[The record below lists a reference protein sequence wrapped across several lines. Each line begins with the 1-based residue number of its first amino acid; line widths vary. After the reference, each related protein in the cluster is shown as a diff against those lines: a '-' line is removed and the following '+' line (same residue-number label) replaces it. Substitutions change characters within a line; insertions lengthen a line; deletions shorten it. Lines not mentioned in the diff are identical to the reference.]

1 MKSNKLILL
10 SLFFCQLSYAQT
22 LSETQMRNAR
32 ATGYAIVAA
41 RNPGVSFSVLMIP
54 WDGVNTLEYNA
65 QNQINGSWHAQAVVK
80 GNYFYQTFDGYDF
93 SSYSTVILSQAEFD
107 LYKSSGTQWWIVC
120 STLAPFSSV
129 INSLDGKI
137 GIGTLS
143 PIGVL
148 DAQRAAHTSHIIIT
162 ESSDEGLS
170 PALFVTK
177 RSRGTNLQS
186 PSAIQ
191 NGNYLGGLSI
201 QGYGTSYAEGAR
213 IYGIASEHWTGSGNG
228 TDIVFATTANQQI
241 GTQTRAIIKN
251 DGNFGI
257 GVLNPS
263 EKLSVNGNI
272 KAKKII
278 VSQTGWPDY
287 VFAPAYKLRPLNELA
302 AFIQKNQH
310 LPDMPSAKD
319 VEEKGISVG
328 DNQALLLKKIEELT
342 LYLIQLDE
350 VNKKLVSEV
359 EILKQKK
366 KKNEK

>member
-1 MKSNKLILL
+1 MKSSKLVLL
-10 SLFFCQLSYAQT
+10 FLFFCQLSYAQT
-22 LSETQMRNAR
+22 LSETQIRNAR

-80 GNYFYQTFDGYDF
+80 GNYFHQSFDGYDF
-93 SSYSTVILSQAEFD
+93 SNYSTVILSQAEFD

-148 DAQRAAHTSHIIIT
+148 DVQRAAHTSHIVIT

-177 RSRGTNLQS
+177 RSRGTNLLS

-191 NGNYLGGLSI
+191 SGNYLGGLSI
-201 QGYGTSYAEGAR
+201 QGYGASYAEGAR
-213 IYGIASEHWTGSGNG
+213 IYGIASEQWTGSGNG
-228 TDIVFATTANQQI
+228 TDIVFATTSNQQT

-257 GVLNPS
+257 GILNPS

-287 VFAPAYKLRPLNELA
+287 VFAPTYKLKPLSELA
-302 AFIQKNQH
+302 AFIQKHQH
-310 LPDMPSAKD
+310 LPDMPSAKE

-342 LYLIQLDE
+342 LYIIEL
-350 VNKKLVSEV
+350 
-359 EILKQKK
+359 
-366 KKNEK
+366 KKNEELLRNKINLIEKKINL